1 MKHSA
6 CTASPI
12 CWRPADSRT
21 RALGIVMR
29 ATAITRTKSKGSMGS
44 LSASGVPGTRTRLLI
59 GTDSGY
65 GSRLA
70 SCAMQPGAMHRR
82 FAHADDAAAAHAD
95 AGAAH
100 MRSVSSRSW

>member
-21 RALGIVMR
+21 RAVGIVMR
-29 ATAITRTKSKGSMGS
+29 ATAIMRTKSNGSTGS
-44 LSASGVPGTRTRLLI
+44 ESASGVPGTRTRLLI

-65 GSRLA
+65 GFRLA
-70 SCAMQPGAMHRR
+70 SCAISPARCTGASPMPTMPPQHTLMPALRTW
-82 FAHADDAAAAHAD
+82 A
-95 AGAAH
+95 
-100 MRSVSSRSW
+100 SVSSRSW